1 MQRTLG
7 RAPRPPERL
16 LVTSG
21 RICSAGKD
29 EQKVGKP
36 VQVHEHARADRV
48 ETGCGQRLTLCAP
61 ADRARN
67 MQARG
72 NLAPAWEHEA
82 LELRKLRVEHVAVT
96 LERVDLLLRDA
107 EARLV
112 FQRNRKVGTQVEELV
127 LDAAEH
133 DPHVVGAVGGE
144 NESDGRIQ
152 LVHGSVGCDP
162 RVELRDPGAVAERG
176 LARVAPA
183 GVDLGQPYRLVTI
196 ARHVRR
202 LGRMNVRVART
213 GESDTIAE
221 VFIASFRGL
230 TFLPSIHT
238 DDQIRTWIC
247 DQMIPSHDVWVAE
260 DAGSVVGFAAL
271 SEDLL
276 GHLYVRPEHQS
287 RGIGTAL
294 LDVVKRERPNGFKFW
309 VFQRNEGARRFYER
323 HGCRLVELTDGSG
336 NEEKEPDALYEWV
349 P

>member
-1 MQRTLG
+1 
-7 RAPRPPERL
+7 
-16 LVTSG
+16 VTSG
-21 RICSAGKD
+21 RIRGTGKD
-29 EQKVGKP
+29 EQKVGQS
-36 VQVHEHARADRV
+36 VQVDEHERAHLV
-48 ETGCGQRLTLCAP
+48 ETGCGQRLTFGAS

-67 MQARG
+67 MQARSS
-72 NLAPAWEHEA
+72 LAPTWEHEA
-82 LELRKLRVEHVAVT
+82 LELRKLRVEPVAVT

-107 EARLV
+107 EARFVL
-112 FQRNRKVGTQVEELV
+112 QRNREVSAQVEELI

-133 DPHVVGAVGGE
+133 GPHVVGAVGSE

-162 RVELRDPGAVAERG
+162 RVELRHPGAVAERR
-176 LARVAPA
+176 LAQVAPA
-183 GVDLGQPYRLVTI
+183 GVDLGQPYRLVAI

-271 SEDLL
+271 SGDVL
-276 GHLYVRPEHQS
+276 GHLYVRPEDQS
-287 RGIGTAL
+287 RGIGCAL
-294 LDVVKRERPNGFKFW
+294 LDVVKRERPNGFRFW

-323 HGCRLVELTDGSG
+323 HGCRLVELTEGSG
-336 NEEKEPDALYEWV
+336 NEEKEPDALYEWA